1 MTLHLIDAQN
11 ISWKGVLRDCS
22 LTITP
27 NSFTV
32 IVGCNGSGK
41 SSFLRCLCGWYPV
54 DSGEVYIKGTLVSNL
69 TTKVRASII
78 GLLPQRI
85 SVSDNLPIPEWLSHF
100 RFRFDESRS
109 VRTKKVNE
117 ALHDAN
123 LSTLAT
129 RTWPQLSGGEAQR
142 MALLGLRLQD
152 TECWLLDEPGN
163 HLDPSVEHQLY
174 QDLVTEWQRGTT
186 IVLITHNINV
196 LFQHLPIELWSTV
209 TVVGMNAGTIKWTIP
224 MNDELLPRHLG
235 ELYGLRGQYVDVG
248 NTKQI
253 IYMAEDS

>member
-1 MTLHLIDAQN
+1 MRA
-11 ISWKGVLRDCS
+11 
-22 LTITP
+22 
-27 NSFTV
+27 
-32 IVGCNGSGK
+32 
-41 SSFLRCLCGWYPV
+41 
-54 DSGEVYIKGTLVSNL
+54 
-69 TTKVRASII
+69 KV
-78 GLLPQRI
+78 
-85 SVSDNLPIPEWLSHF
+85 H
-100 RFRFDESRS
+100 
-109 VRTKKVNE
+109 E

-174 QDLVTEWQRGTT
+174 QDLISEWQQGTT
-186 IVLITHNINV
+186 IVLVTHNINV
-196 LFQHLPIELWSTV
+196 LFQHLPMDLWSSITV
-209 TVVGMNAGTIKWTIP
+209 IGMNDGTIKWTIP
-224 MNDELLPRHLG
+224 MDSALLPQQLG

-253 IYMAEDS
+253 IYMSISDFALRCSKALDTKGQLS